1 MLLVCTNM
9 PKIAVHRSSKSQNF
23 QWHASCRG
31 VGALAASKNWE
42 LAESA
47 DSGNIVGPILS
58 DLCAMCLQACCR
70 GPASASSILPQTLSD
85 SQTDFAQLQELRKVI
100 CHERQTGAR
109 RGDCCLALGRLVSG
123 YQYQHLYTTLY
134 DIIRH
139 ISSTVLLF
147 QQGCTACPST
157 TFPSIIFHHLPS
169 SHIILHHL
177 IIFSYLFYVLYPYS
191 CNCDS
196 QSANHHDKSI
206 VHIQPLQSSSCIQM
220 ADKFEKAFNAALH
233 WRCRNFQAP
242 PYLQNFTRKTFQQ
255 ENLAVKKH
263 EANHNANDPQAS
275 EMWMAIY
282 QLSSTREEFCLWDSH
297 CSSNSSNFY
306 S

>member
-1 MLLVCTNM
+1 MLPAGESVLSPPLRIESWQNLLTLAISLAQSCQTCVQC
-9 PKIAVHRSSKSQNF
+9 ASK
-23 QWHASCRG
+23 
-31 VGALAASKNWE
+31 LAAGDQ
-42 LAESA
+42 LLL
-47 DSGNIVGPILS
+47 PLS
-58 DLCAMCLQACCR
+58 CHRL
-70 GPASASSILPQTLSD
+70 SVTLSD

-109 RGDCCLALGRLVSG
+109 RGDCCLALGRRVSG

-169 SHIILHHL
+169 SHMILHHL

-263 EANHNANDPQAS
+263 EANHNANDPQTS
-275 EMWMAIY
+275 EM
-282 QLSSTREEFCLWDSH
+282 
-297 CSSNSSNFY
+297 
-306 S
+306 